1 MGLTLLLL
9 VLLYLRRTC
18 LRRLS
23 AKKVLAKEGELA
35 GETEEEIEAREAL
48 EAAKEVRL
56 CAFSFMVQAS
66 GFSV

>member
-1 MGLTLLLL
+1 
-9 VLLYLRRTC
+9 

-56 CAFSFMVQAS
+56 CALSFMVQAS